1 MNQNLY
7 KIRLD
12 VATIAAASFADAIE
26 PWLTSVTWT
35 ADEDDPTSIVVGFS
49 ETRPDADALTLAIAE
64 AARAGNQPIPTL
76 QIEHVPGRDWL
87 RENREAFPPIRE
99 GRFFIYVPD
108 WQGTVPAGSVGL
120 RIPAAGA
127 FGSGRHGSTQGCLA
141 GLEGLHRLR
150 PGPILDMGCGSGI
163 LGLAAIK
170 TLHRPVLGTDIDP
183 RAVEGVIANAQLND
197 AGPSVHAVVAR
208 GYRHPILY
216 GQTYAL
222 IFANILA
229 KPLTGMA
236 ADLVR
241 ALKPGGIAILS
252 GLLPEQGTWV
262 ASKHRT
268 HGLRLIRRIHR
279 EGWLSLVM
287 QKPYDS
293 AAQKRTHISR

>member
-1 MNQNLY
+1 MNQDLY
-7 KIRLD
+7 KVRLD
-12 VATIAAASFADAIE
+12 VATISAAAFADAIE
-26 PWLTSVTWT
+26 PWLASVTWT

-49 ETRPDADALTLAIAE
+49 ETRPDAEALERAIAE
-64 AARAGNQPIPTL
+64 TAQAIHQQIPRL

-87 RENREAFPPIRE
+87 SENRQAFPPIRE
-99 GRFFIYVPD
+99 GRFFVYVPD
-108 WQGTVPAGSVGL
+108 WTGVVPAGSVGL

-141 GLEGLHRLR
+141 ALAGLRNLR

-183 RAVEGVIANAQLND
+183 RSAEGMIANARLNE
-197 AGPSVHAVVAR
+197 ASPFVRAVVAR
-208 GYRHPILY
+208 GYRHPLLY
-216 GQTYAL
+216 GQSYAL

-236 ADLVR
+236 SDLVR

-252 GLLPEQGTWV
+252 GLLPDQGTWV

-268 HGLRLIRRIHR
+268 HGLQLIRRIQR
-279 EGWLSLVM
+279 EGWLTLVM
-287 QKPYDS
+287 QKPYDE
-293 AAQKRTHISR
+293 AAQKRAHISR